1 MVYHRILNAVPCAG
15 RWTLLF
21 PILHVTFASTNP
33 KLPLFPPFWWPQVWA
48 AWLWVCS
55 RLVDELICVTCYTP
69 RARAT
74 IWYLSFSV
82 WLTSLWWSSLGPFVF
97 LRRTLFHPFSRLSS
111 VLVYIHSTLSSVLVY
126 IRDTSLSSLF
136 WPCHEACRV
145 SVPKPGT
152 NPGHS
157 SGSAES

>member
-1 MVYHRILNAVPCAG
+1 MCCTVGPCCLSIPYIIVCICSPQ
-15 RWTLLF
+15 TPNPSLSLL
-21 PILHVTFASTNP
+21 L
-33 KLPLFPPFWWPQVWA
+33 WPWQPHICSLC
-48 AWLWVCS
+48 LWICFCF
-55 RLVDELICVTCYTP
+55 VDKLICVIFYIP
-69 RARAT
+69 RVSAI

-97 LRRTLFHPFSRLSS
+97 LQRTLFHRFSRLSS

-126 IRDTSLSSLF
+126 ICGTSLSSPF

-145 SVPKPGT
+145 SVPKPGM